1 MIAYQLHDLNGK
13 KPAVSVSKMSRVPLE
28 VVNEN
33 IQEFLSQ
40 KSPKEAVVHLTNKAE
55 FQGTSYSI
63 GMMLVYGSTGGLP
76 DFAEIL
82 QIIIVQDNLVFLVKL
97 QSAWY
102 SEYFRCFKLES
113 TSTVKVVEQSQLRH
127 IIPTGYICNGRQSNG
142 LS

>member
-1 MIAYQLHDLNGK
+1 
-13 KPAVSVSKMSRVPLE
+13 MSRVPSE

-33 IQEFLSQ
+33 TQEFLSQ
-40 KSPKEAVVHLTNKAE
+40 KFQETVVHLTNRTD

-82 QIIIVQDNLVFLVKL
+82 QIIVVRDSLVFVVKL

-102 SEYFRCFKLES
+102 CEHVRRFKLES
-113 TSTVKVVEQSQLRH
+113 TSIVKVVKQSELTDIYPLVTYARE
-127 IIPTGYICNGRQSNG
+127 SD
-142 LS
+142 